1 MVKANYLSR
10 EQTLRF
16 SVLLCALF
24 FMRLGFENYSFVNYA
39 MRNCFI
45 FCWSLIPALLV
56 LVIKLGSRGFVR
68 VSLLVVMVPF
78 ALCTFICGLYM
89 ILSPSVLTDYE
100 RVQKASQIGETT
112 VELISYKDLLYE
124 DVSDEGV
131 RLEISRVLWNGI
143 LRETQNLV
151 DVLPAAHGS
160 GYEIADHG
168 KKIRFT
174 SPAIERRKEISI
186 LFDTDLS
193 YARTQSNVSIRF
205 RPGETDCKKT
215 IGIFPWMWF

>member
-24 FMRLGFENYSFVNYA
+24 FMRLGFENYSFVNHG

-68 VSLLVVMVPF
+68 FSLLVVMVPI
-78 ALCTFICGLYM
+78 ALCTFVCGLYM

-100 RVQKASQIGETT
+100 RVQKTSQIGEIT
-112 VELISYKDLLYE
+112 VKLISYRDLLYDE
-124 DVSDEGV
+124 VSDRGV
-131 RLEISRVLWNGI
+131 RLEIARVLWNGV
-143 LRETQNLV
+143 LRESQVLV
-151 DVLPAAHGS
+151 DVLPAAYGS
-160 GYEIADHG
+160 DYEIVEHG

-193 YARTQSNVSIRF
+193 YARTQSNVCIRF
-205 RPGETDCKKT
+205 RPGETDCKKS

>member
-24 FMRLGFENYSFVNYA
+24 FMRFGFENYSFVNQG

-45 FCWSLIPALLV
+45 FCWSLIPAFLV
-56 LVIKLGSRGFVR
+56 LVIALGSRRFVR
-68 VSLLVVMVPF
+68 FSLLVVMVPF
-78 ALCTFICGLYM
+78 ALCTFFCGLYM
-89 ILSPSVLTDYE
+89 IKAPSVLTDYE
-100 RVQKASQIGETT
+100 RVQKISQISETT
-112 VELISYKDLLYE
+112 VKLISYKDLLYE

-131 RLEISRVLWNGI
+131 RLEISRVLWNGV
-143 LRETQNLV
+143 LRETQVLV
-151 DVLPAAHGS
+151 DVLPAAYES
-160 GYEIADHG
+160 DYEIVEHG

-174 SPAIERRKEISI
+174 SPAIERRKEICI
-186 LFDTDLS
+186 LFDTDMS
-193 YARTQSNVSIRF
+193 YARSQSNVCIRF
-205 RPGETDCKKT
+205 RQGETDCKKT